1 MSYEIFEKLCR
12 MKSVSPSAV
21 SKSTG
26 VSKSTLSAWKKG
38 DYTPKTDKLEKIADY
53 FGVPLEYLK
62 SGTMPTGEGY
72 YLDPEVAEIAQA
84 VFDNPDIRVLFD
96 AARDSKPKDI
106 QMAVDMLMRF
116 KETNPDG

>member
-1 MSYEIFEKLCR
+1 MGYKEFDKLCKAKNVNPR
-12 MKSVSPSAV
+12 QVSLA
-21 SKSTG
+21 TG
-26 VSKSTLSAWKKG
+26 VSSSTLTAWKKG

-72 YLDPEVAEIAQA
+72 YLDSEVAEIAQA

>member
-38 DYTPKTDKLEKIADY
+38 EYTPKTDKLEKIADY